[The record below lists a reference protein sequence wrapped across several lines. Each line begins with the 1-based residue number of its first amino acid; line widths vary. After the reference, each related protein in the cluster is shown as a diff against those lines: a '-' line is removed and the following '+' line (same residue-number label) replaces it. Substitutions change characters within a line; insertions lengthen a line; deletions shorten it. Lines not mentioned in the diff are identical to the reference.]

1 MKQFFG
7 VSQSGNLKEAVR
19 GLHNPQMLLL
29 MSNPGQFEQH
39 VEELEKLF
47 PQVPS
52 IGCIGM
58 SYDTRVVEKGVGV
71 VAFCDGVKA
80 AANVLEQVSSMPVKY
95 IQRLQ
100 QDVRAV
106 GASQRDTVCIDF
118 CAGND
123 ACALTT
129 IYTVLRPLGV
139 SLVGGTGDGGRI
151 SANGKV
157 YEDAVAYALIK
168 NCGGRVKAYKEN
180 IYHKMGDYRFI
191 ASGTDKS
198 KYIIGALN
206 GQPAKQV
213 YQKILHVTEEQILT
227 QTFKNPFG
235 KINGDDTCIISI
247 KEVDGNALACFGLV
261 KDSEVLI
268 LLELGDYRATV
279 RDTIRAIRSDFPRI
293 SGVFSV
299 NCLFR
304 YKLFTENGYM
314 QEYLQDM
321 STLGAHAG
329 LVGYGEHY
337 NHQFVNQSMS
347 CVVFE

>member
-1 MKQFFG
+1 
-7 VSQSGNLKEAVR
+7 
-19 GLHNPQMLLL
+19 
-29 MSNPGQFEQH
+29 
-39 VEELEKLF
+39 
-47 PQVPS
+47 
-52 IGCIGM
+52 
-58 SYDTRVVEKGVGV
+58 
-71 VAFCDGVKA
+71 
-80 AANVLEQVSSMPVKY
+80 MPVKY

-247 KEVDGNALACFGLV
+247 KEVDGNALACFRQV
-261 KDSEVLI
+261 NDSDVLI

-314 QEYLQDM
+314 QEYLRDM

>member
-106 GASQRDTVCIDF
+106 GASQR
-118 CAGND
+118 
-123 ACALTT
+123 LHRLL
-129 IYTVLRPLGV
+129 YRQRRLRPHHHLYRSKAPGR
-139 SLVGGTGDGGRI
+139 LPGGWNRGR
-151 SANGKV
+151 
-157 YEDAVAYALIK
+157 
-168 NCGGRVKAYKEN
+168 
-180 IYHKMGDYRFI
+180 
-191 ASGTDKS
+191 
-198 KYIIGALN
+198 
-206 GQPAKQV
+206 GQ
-213 YQKILHVTEEQILT
+213 
-227 QTFKNPFG
+227 N
-235 KINGDDTCIISI
+235 
-247 KEVDGNALACFGLV
+247 
-261 KDSEVLI
+261 
-268 LLELGDYRATV
+268 
-279 RDTIRAIRSDFPRI
+279 
-293 SGVFSV
+293 
-299 NCLFR
+299 FR
-304 YKLFTENGYM
+304 
-314 QEYLQDM
+314 QR
-321 STLGAHAG
+321 
-329 LVGYGEHY
+329 
-337 NHQFVNQSMS
+337 
-347 CVVFE
+347 

>member
-129 IYTVLRPLGV
+129 MISDVV
-139 SLVGGTGDGGRI
+139 DNSRI
-151 SANGKV
+151 ALT
-157 YEDAVAYALIK
+157 AV
-168 NCGGRVKAYKEN
+168 CG
-180 IYHKMGDYRFI
+180 FF
-191 ASGTDKS
+191 DK
-198 KYIIGALN
+198 
-206 GQPAKQV
+206 
-213 YQKILHVTEEQILT
+213 
-227 QTFKNPFG
+227 
-235 KINGDDTCIISI
+235 I
-247 KEVDGNALACFGLV
+247 KERYQEVV
-261 KDSEVLI
+261 KHIDRASR
-268 LLELGDYRATV
+268 LGTTKSAMFEDI
-279 RDTIRAIRSDFPRI
+279 DHMI
-293 SGVFSV
+293 SQIPPIV
-299 NCLFR
+299 
-304 YKLFTENGYM
+304 KE
-314 QEYLQDM
+314 
-321 STLGAHAG
+321 
-329 LVGYGEHY
+329 
-337 NHQFVNQSMS
+337 
-347 CVVFE
+347 